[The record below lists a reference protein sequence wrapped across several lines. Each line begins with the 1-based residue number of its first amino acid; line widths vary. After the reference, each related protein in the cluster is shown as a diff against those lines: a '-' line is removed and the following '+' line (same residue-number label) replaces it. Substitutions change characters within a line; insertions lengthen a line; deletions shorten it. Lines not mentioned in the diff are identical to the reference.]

1 MADRTQSP
9 YSKREVRKAK
19 TIAALAG
26 WAAATAVSLYGA
38 SASQLLLLL
47 PFAAIIGLPIAFF
60 AVWVLGGGII
70 RWTMRQP
77 VSWLRA
83 ASTGASLAAV
93 GALLSIIIGRVNGY
107 QISQDA
113 QRDQQLGGGDYVRSI
128 DGILTP
134 YGWLVVAQNAVIF
147 ILLGALIGLF
157 VRYVIGPGQQTDQ
170 TPTLP
175 K

>member
-1 MADRTQSP
+1 M
-9 YSKREVRKAK
+9 
-19 TIAALAG
+19 
-26 WAAATAVSLYGA
+26 
-38 SASQLLLLL
+38 LL

-83 ASTGASLAAV
+83 ASTGACVAAV
-93 GALLSIIIGRVNGY
+93 AALLSVLIGRVNGY
-107 QISQDA
+107 QISQDPRRSL
-113 QRDQQLGGGDYVRSI
+113 QIGGGDYVQSI
-128 DGILTP
+128 DGILTA
-134 YGWLVVAQNAVIF
+134 YGWFLVAQNTAIF

-157 VRYVIGPGQQTDQ
+157 VRYVVGPGQQADQ
-170 TPTLP
+170 TASLP

>member
-1 MADRTQSP
+1 MT
-9 YSKREVRKAK
+9 
-19 TIAALAG
+19 AL
-26 WAAATAVSLYGA
+26 SLYGA
-38 SASQLLLLL
+38 TANQLLLFL

-60 AVWVLGGGII
+60 TVWVLGGRII

-83 ASTGASLAAV
+83 ATAGASVAAV
-93 GALLSIIIGRVNGY
+93 AALLSIVIDRVNGY
-107 QISQDA
+107 QISKDPHRYHQI
-113 QRDQQLGGGDYVRSI
+113 GGGEYARSI
-128 DGILTP
+128 DGVLTP
-134 YGWLVVAQNAVIF
+134 YGWFLVAQDAVIF

-170 TPTLP
+170 TPILP